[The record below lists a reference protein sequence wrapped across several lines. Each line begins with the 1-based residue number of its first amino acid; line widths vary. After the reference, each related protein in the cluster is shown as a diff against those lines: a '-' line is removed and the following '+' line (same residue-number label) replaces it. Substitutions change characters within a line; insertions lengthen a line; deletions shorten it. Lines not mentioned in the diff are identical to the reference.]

1 MVIPQE
7 VQNAVDQQDLYLFAE
22 GMVAS
27 PRLSCGRLNGDDH
40 ITQ

>member
-22 GMVAS
+22 GVVAS
-27 PRLSCGRLNGDDH
+27 PRLSCSRLNRDH
-40 ITQ
+40 YIA